1 MSGSSLITYGLSS
14 LLFGSFTVNLL
25 LGKSG
30 GAIIGNLAEM
40 LLLAGSVAMFG
51 IGTLISEARGKSR
64 D

>member
-14 LLFGSFTVNLL
+14 LLFGSFAVNLL
-25 LGKSG
+25 LGKNG
-30 GAIIGNLAEM
+30 GAITGNLAEM
-40 LLLAGSVAMFG
+40 LLLAGAVAMFG